1 MSEAWPMVRFG
12 EVLTERQEV
21 PSTDA
26 LANGDIRI
34 VAKIGFNDGKIQL
47 RSGSETKTGMILVR
61 PGDLLIS
68 GINAAKGAIAIYGE
82 ENTEPIAATIHYGA
96 YMPNKAR
103 VNVKYLWWL
112 LRSGTFRDLLYT
124 YVPGG
129 IKTEL
134 KAKRLLPIPVPLP
147 SIEEQRRIVARIDE
161 LASKI
166 QNAHNLREQ
175 AAKETEALVN
185 NQLRVAFSSFAN
197 RHGTASL
204 GDLIIK
210 AGYGSSEKCDSE
222 RIEGAV
228 PVLRIPNVVS
238 EQITLADLKYAHLS
252 ARDQERLILSKGD
265 ILVVRTN
272 GSLDLVGRS
281 AVVDD
286 LPEPMAFAS
295 YMIRLRF
302 DQERILPEYA
312 QRTLQHLRMAG
323 QLVDL
328 ARTTA
333 GQYNVS
339 LGRLRSARIPVPTL
353 SEQHGI
359 VGKLDTL
366 LAEVEVLNHLQA
378 ETIIKLD
385 ALLPSIL
392 DKAFKG
398 EL

>member
-1 MSEAWPMVRFG
+1 MSRPWAMVPLEEILR
-12 EVLTERQEV
+12 ERQEV
-21 PSTDA
+21 PSA
-26 LANGDIRI
+26 EVLANGGIRI

-47 RSGSETKTGMILVR
+47 RNGSETKTGMILVR
-61 PGDLLIS
+61 PGDLLVS

-82 ENTEPIAATIHYGA
+82 ENTEPITATIHYGA
-96 YMPNKAR
+96 YIPNKSR
-103 VNVKYLWWL
+103 VDVNYLWWL
-112 LRSGTFRDLLYT
+112 LRSNTFRDLLLR

-147 SIEEQRRIVARIDE
+147 SVEEQRRIVARIDD

-185 NQLRVAFSSFAN
+185 NQLRAAFSSFAN
-197 RHGTASL
+197 RHGTASI
-204 GDLIIK
+204 GDLIIE

-228 PVLRIPNVVS
+228 PVLRIPNVES
-238 EQITLADLKYAHLS
+238 EQITLADLKYARLS

-281 AVVDD
+281 AVVDE

-339 LGRLRSARIPVPTL
+339 LGRLRSARIPVPPL

-359 VGKLDTL
+359 VGKLDAL

-378 ETIIKLD
+378 ETTIELD
-385 ALLPSIL
+385 ALQPSIL